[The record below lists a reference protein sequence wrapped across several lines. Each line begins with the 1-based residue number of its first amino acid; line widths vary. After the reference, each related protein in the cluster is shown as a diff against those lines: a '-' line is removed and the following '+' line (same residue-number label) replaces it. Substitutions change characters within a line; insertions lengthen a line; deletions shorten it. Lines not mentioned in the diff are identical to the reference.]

1 MTDAWK
7 SNKGEWSEAYTFLR
21 LLVNPL
27 VSAASYQLE
36 AKPGKYYVA
45 KGVRVNSE
53 AGAITFRPMSEVF
66 RLKPTDE
73 GVSSKEIKNALP
85 KILDAITKGEGAFS
99 VPLVQNIY
107 QRIGLS
113 RFKSASSNKVD
124 IELELPS
131 LGGGQDATLG
141 FSIKSM
147 LGNASTLFNASQ
159 VTNLDYLLTLDFTP
173 PEDLVPLKYHEL
185 RPHVHSGT
193 VEFVDC
199 AVATFKDNLEF
210 FGSDFPKKLAG
221 LVLTAYLVPGVTK
234 LEESVSI
241 WASDSGDQF
250 AEAKLIFQLKSFL
263 RASALGMKPSE
274 PWSGDL
280 EGYGGYIVVKPDG
293 DLVCLHL
300 ENDDDFRSYLFN
312 FTRFDF
318 PKSELFK
325 KSDVVGDKLQFS
337 LNFQIR
343 FIR

>member
-1 MTDAWK
+1 MTEAWK

-21 LLVNPL
+21 LLVDPL

-45 KGVRVNSE
+45 KGVRINSE
-53 AGAITFRPMSEVF
+53 AGLITFRPMAEVF
-66 RLKPTDE
+66 RATATDE
-73 GVSSKEIKNALP
+73 GVSSKEIKAALP
-85 KILDAITKGEGAFS
+85 KILEAISKGDGAFAI
-99 VPLVQNIY
+99 PLVQDLY
-107 QRIGLS
+107 TRIGLT
-113 RFKSASSNKVD
+113 RFKSASANKVD

-131 LGGGQDATLG
+131 LGGGQDASLG

-147 LGNASTLFNASQ
+147 LGKASTLFNASQ
-159 VTNLDYLLTLDFTP
+159 VTNIDYLLTSDFHP
-173 PEDLVPLKYHEL
+173 LEDLKTLKYHEL
-185 RPHVHSGT
+185 RPYVQSGSA
-193 VEFVDC
+193 EFLDC
-199 AVATFKDNLEF
+199 AASTFKDNLEF

-325 KSDVVGDKLQFS
+325 KSEVVGDKLQFS